1 MPYVFTE
8 ETRNAL
14 GDLTYDQ
21 WRKGK
26 GLGRCNNSDGIGH
39 KWNEKPLRDIFAMGA
54 AKSSEPGWTWANYWA
69 RVLERGMARFA
80 RERNSELSPEL
91 KVKLIGG
98 VFGTR
103 LEEKL

>member
-26 GLGRCNNSDGIGH
+26 GLGQCNGSVAIGR
-39 KWNEKPLRDIFAMGA
+39 KWNEKSLRDIFTMGA
-54 AKSSEPGWTWANYWA
+54 TKSSEPGWTWANYWA

-80 RERNSELSPEL
+80 RERSSELSPEL
-91 KVKLIGG
+91 QVKLIGG
-98 VFGTR
+98 VLGT
-103 LEEKL
+103 EVEKF